1 MDHATLAPLELGDL
15 MRNLGRLGESTFQSW
30 CAKDGISYNASVIDE
45 TGWDFYLEMP
55 ASIGGKTPEIHDT
68 AIECKVQV
76 KATDRRTGKLGIKL
90 SNLKKLATA
99 PMPAFFM
106 FMEFDGKSYPVRAF
120 LVHMDATL
128 ITQVLTRVYREE
140 QLNKSFNHHA
150 KSMTIK
156 YSKFNEIAITE
167 GTFLRDA
174 IERHV
179 GEMHKYVQTKQAH
192 LKSTGFEDG
201 AVKVNFS
208 ADGAESLQDLIDVSI
223 GVKKSV
229 NVRNFRGFNT
239 RFGLK
244 NSIPLFEHPTVLL
257 EMPDL
262 KASAV
267 GHIKVYDEEQRP
279 LKLACK
285 FYASPFSNPSSVDT
299 LRFRVAGDSFEMVT
313 SPHKGTATIS
323 FNVTKERL
331 PLRKM
336 RDGLRFMR
344 LIFSSSAPV
353 NLEFIPE
360 GRPNFSLNL
369 NAEAFEFEHADRLQA
384 IDRALQILS
393 HVDCHDEIGI
403 SLAEVSRQMP
413 HINIMWQLLVKSEPV
428 TMNFSF
434 EATALDVT
442 RPTAC
447 IFKFVSRIGQFSIW
461 ALVIS
466 LGKHIFEK
474 EGKNHL
480 LSDKTVVE
488 RFYVFSPGESMDPDI
503 LEAHTRMADE
513 KYSKDYQVVELEGAY
528 GG

>member
-1 MDHATLAPLELGDL
+1 
-15 MRNLGRLGESTFQSW
+15 MRNLGRLGESTFQGW

-45 TGWDFYLEMP
+45 TGWDFYLEIP
-55 ASIGGKTPEIHDT
+55 ASIRGKTPEIHDA

-76 KATDRRTGKLGIKL
+76 KATDRRAGKWSIKL

-106 FMEFDGKSYPVRAF
+106 FIEFDGKSHPVRAF
-120 LVHMDATL
+120 LVHIDMAL
-128 ITQVLTRVYREE
+128 ITQILTRVYKEE
-140 QLNKSFNHHA
+140 QLNQSFNHHA
-150 KSMTIK
+150 KSMTINYK
-156 YSKFNEIAITE
+156 KLDEIAINE
-167 GTFLRDA
+167 GAFLRDA

-179 GEMHKYVQTKQAH
+179 GQMHEYVQTKQAH
-192 LKSTGFEDG
+192 LKSTGFEGG
-201 AVKVNFS
+201 AVTVNFS

-223 GVKKSV
+223 GAKKSV
-229 NVRNFRGFNT
+229 NVSNFRGFNT

-244 NSIPLFEHPTVLL
+244 NSIPSFEHPTVLL

-262 KASAV
+262 NASAV
-267 GHIKVYDEEQRP
+267 GHIKVQDEEQRS

-299 LRFRVAGDSFEMVT
+299 LKFRVAGDSFEMVT
-313 SPHKGTATIS
+313 SPKKGTATIS
-323 FNVTKERL
+323 FNVAKGRL

-344 LIFSSSAPV
+344 LMFSSSARINV
-353 NLEFIPE
+353 EFIPE
-360 GRPNFSLNL
+360 GRPNFSFNF
-369 NAEAFEFEHADRLQA
+369 NAGAVEFEHADKIQA

-393 HVDCHDEIGI
+393 HVDYHDEIGI

-428 TMNFSF
+428 LMNFIF
-434 EATALDVT
+434 EAAELDVT
-442 RPTAC
+442 IPTAC
-447 IFKFVSRIGQFSIW
+447 IFKFISRIGQFSVW

-466 LGKHIFEK
+466 FGKQISEK

-503 LEAHTRMADE
+503 LEAHIRMADE
-513 KYSKDYQVVELEGAY
+513 KYSKDYQVVELEGVY